1 MDAGL
6 LAARLV
12 LGSLMAA
19 HGSQKLFGWF
29 GGYGLDGTAAYFEQI
44 GFRPGRRFALAAA
57 LSEVTGGLLVAAGLL
72 GPIGPALMLA
82 VMIVAVV
89 TVHWGHGLFA
99 MTNGVEVPLLYSAG
113 AAALALTGPG
123 AFSFDTVLGLNAQW
137 TPATA
142 WLAIGCAVLGAVLN
156 LAARR
161 PAAA

>member
-12 LGSLMAA
+12 LGGLMAA

-29 GGYGLDGTAAYFEQI
+29 GGYGLDGTATFFEQI

-57 LSEVTGGLLVAAGLL
+57 LSEVTGGLLVAAGLF

-89 TVHWGHGLFA
+89 AVHWGHGLFA
-99 MTNGVEVPLLYSAG
+99 MTNGVEIPLLYSAG
-113 AAALALTGPG
+113 AAALALAGPG
-123 AFSFDTVLGLNAQW
+123 AFSLDAVLGFTAQW

-142 WLAIGCAVLGAVLN
+142 WLAIGFAVLGAVLN
-156 LAARR
+156 LAARK
-161 PAAA
+161 PVAA